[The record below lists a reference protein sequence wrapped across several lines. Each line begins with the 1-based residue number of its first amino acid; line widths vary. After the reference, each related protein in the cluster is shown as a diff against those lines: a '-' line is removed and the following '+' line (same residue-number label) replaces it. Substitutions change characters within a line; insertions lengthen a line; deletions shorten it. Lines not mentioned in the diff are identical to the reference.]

1 MTGEISIFGEIKNE
15 SIHGITNWKN
25 CPRYWSFQGN
35 W

>member
-15 SIHGITNWKN
+15 SIHGITDRKN
-25 CPRYWSFQGN
+25 RLSYWSFQGN

>member
-1 MTGEISIFGEIKNE
+1 MPGEISIFGEIKNE

-25 CPRYWSFQGN
+25 CPRHWSFQGN